1 MSSPSW
7 RPLNSLGRGKG
18 ERVDFDRASV
28 LTVVSECLS
37 LPFAFRGPLKF
48 VWANLSFQFYIL
60 PLPIPHSF
68 SVGV

>member
-1 MSSPSW
+1 MSFPSW
-7 RPLNSLGRGKG
+7 SPQNFRERGRG

>member
-1 MSSPSW
+1 MNFPSW
-7 RPLNSLGRGKG
+7 RPLNSLERGRG
-18 ERVDFDRASV
+18 ERVDFDRVSG

-37 LPFAFRGPLKF
+37 LPFAFRGPF

-60 PLPIPHSF
+60 PLPFPHSF